1 MIACG
6 ILELV
11 SRSFNSGLQRRGYRG
26 RVVSIAMKRLL
37 IALSCLSIFY
47 ASAVWALQGCTDLE
61 MQGHP
66 AHHTD
71 HSSEIPGRTSHH
83 SHSDPSQIHCP
94 NILGEFLISSPPFLS
109 SGDGRMNN
117 AAYDAAMGIG
127 LSHAIALPKG
137 GDRPPGFVQSKTFP
151 RHLLLSVIRI

>member
-37 IALSCLSIFY
+37 IALICLSIFY

-61 MQGHP
+61 MQAHP

-94 NILGEFLISSPPFLS
+94 NLLSEFLISSPLS
-109 SGDGRMNN
+109 LQSGSARMHY
-117 AAYDAAMGIG
+117 AVHDTATIKG
-127 LSHAIALPKG
+127 LLRSIILEESNG
-137 GDRPPGFVQSKTFP
+137 PPGPLYSMTLP